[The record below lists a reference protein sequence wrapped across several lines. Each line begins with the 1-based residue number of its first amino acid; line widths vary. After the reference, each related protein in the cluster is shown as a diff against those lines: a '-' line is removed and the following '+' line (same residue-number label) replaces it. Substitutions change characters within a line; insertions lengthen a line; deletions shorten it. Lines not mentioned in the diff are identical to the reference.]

1 MNNIKLIPLQDSER
15 EQFILDNQFPDG
27 MFRFQKIIKGGR
39 K

>member
-15 EQFILDNQFPDG
+15 EQFILVNQFPDG
-27 MFRFQKIIKGGR
+27 MFKFEKIMNGGR